1 VNPCTNL
8 RRAFDLALV
17 AWALA
22 AAPPAVP
29 QQPIPAPGS
38 AEFDEMTRLLKPSPD
53 ESKWAAVPWEIS
65 LPQAR
70 DRSVREDKP
79 LFVWR
84 AGGGGVLGRA

>member
-1 VNPCTNL
+1 MNLCTNP
-8 RRAFDLALV
+8 RREFGLALV

-22 AAPPAVP
+22 AAPPGFP
-29 QQPIPAPGS
+29 EQPTPVPGS
-38 AEFDEMTRLLKPSPD
+38 AGFDEMTRLIKPSPG

-70 DRSVREDKP
+70 ERAVNEDKP
-79 LFVWR
+79 VFVWR